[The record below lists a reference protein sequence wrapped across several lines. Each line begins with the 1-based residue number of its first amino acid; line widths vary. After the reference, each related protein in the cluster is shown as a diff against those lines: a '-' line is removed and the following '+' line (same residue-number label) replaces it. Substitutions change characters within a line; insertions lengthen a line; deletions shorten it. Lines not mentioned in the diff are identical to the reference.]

1 MIEVYCRIL
10 KPMRGEKQTEEI
22 FVPIFWRKKNYQI
35 IFLIAWM
42 IHEQQQENGN
52 PEKIKMSNTWS

>member
-1 MIEVYCRIL
+1 
-10 KPMRGEKQTEEI
+10 MRGEKQTEEI

-35 IFLIAWM
+35 IFLIAWV